1 MSVKTQDRPV
11 SRAPRSRKK
20 PLPVTRFQR
29 LILIGRWLLRIHI
42 PVPARIKRHLPA
54 WILLAAVLMILGPRV
69 IAVTTQALNHLA
81 HGSSSSDIAPLFSPA
96 VQHWG
101 QDIDRWANA
110 NDLDPNL
117 LASVMQIESCGHP
130 TINSVAGAQG
140 LFQVMP
146 FNFQVGDNYLDPET
160 NAERGANVLK
170 QCKGFANGDA
180 GLAMAC
186 YNGGPSVLSKPFA
199 AWADQTQRYY
209 YWGTGIYEAATQ
221 YQSDSPRLDEWL
233 AAGGAKL
240 CQMAGTA
247 LGI

>member
-1 MSVKTQDRPV
+1 MSVKTRDQQGT
-11 SRAPRSRKK
+11 RSTNARKK
-20 PLPVTRFQR
+20 PAKKVALPAPIQ
-29 LILIGRWLLRIHI
+29 
-42 PVPARIKRHLPA
+42 RHLPA
-54 WILLAAVLMILGPRV
+54 WLVLAAVLAILTPRV
-69 IAVTTQALNHLA
+69 ALVTLEAGGRVVSTIPAFFQNLF
-81 HGSSSSDIAPLFSPA
+81 HGNSGVIAPLFSRE

-101 QDIDRWANA
+101 GDIERWASA

-117 LASVMQIESCGHP
+117 LATVMQIESCGHP
-130 TINSVAGAQG
+130 TINSYAGAQG

-146 FNFQVGDNYLDPET
+146 FNFQAGDNFLDPET

-170 QCKGFANGDA
+170 QCKGFAKGDA

-186 YNGGPSVLSKPFA
+186 YNGGPSVLSKSMA
-199 AWADQTQRYY
+199 QWTDQTRRYY

-221 YQSDSPRLDEWL
+221 HQSNSSRLDEWL

>member
-1 MSVKTQDRPV
+1 MSVKTRDPQE
-11 SRAPRSRKK
+11 SRSSNSRKK
-20 PLPVTRFQR
+20 PVKRRLPAPIQ
-29 LILIGRWLLRIHI
+29 
-42 PVPARIKRHLPA
+42 RHLPA
-54 WILLAAVLMILGPRV
+54 WLVLAAVLAILTPRV
-69 IAVTTQALNHLA
+69 AIVTLEAGGRVISTIPDTINRWFH
-81 HGSSSSDIAPLFSPA
+81 SSSDIAPLFSRE

-101 QDIDRWANA
+101 NDIDRWATA

-117 LASVMQIESCGHP
+117 LATVMQIESCGHP
-130 TINSVAGAQG
+130 TINSYAGAQG

-146 FNFQVGDNYLDPET
+146 FNFQAGDNYLDAET
-160 NAERGANVLK
+160 NAERGMNVLK
-170 QCKGFANGDA
+170 QCKGFANGDV

-199 AWADQTQRYY
+199 SWPDQTRRYY

-221 YQSDSPRLDEWL
+221 HQSSSSRLDEWL

>member
-1 MSVKTQDRPV
+1 MSVKTRDRQ
-11 SRAPRSRKK
+11 APRSSRSRKK
-20 PLPVTRFQR
+20 PVNQIWMNLPVPF
-29 LILIGRWLLRIHI
+29 
-42 PVPARIKRHLPA
+42 KRHLPA
-54 WILLAAVLMILGPRV
+54 WLVLAAVLAILAPRV
-69 IAVTTQALNHLA
+69 VLVTFEAGGRVISTIPATIDRLL
-81 HGSSSSDIAPLFSPA
+81 HGSSDIAPLFSPA

-101 QDIDRWANA
+101 QDIDRWAST

-117 LASVMQIESCGHP
+117 LATVMQIESCGHP
-130 TINSVAGAQG
+130 TINSYAGAQG

-146 FNFQVGDNYLDPET
+146 FNFQAGDNYLDPET
-160 NAERGANVLK
+160 NAERGMNVLK
-170 QCKGFANGDA
+170 QCKGFANGDV

-199 AWADQTQRYY
+199 AWSDQTRRYY

-221 YQSDSPRLDEWL
+221 HQSNSPRLDEWL

>member
-1 MSVKTQDRPV
+1 MSVKSRDRQM
-11 SRAPRSRKK
+11 PRPSKSRKK
-20 PLPVTRFQR
+20 SVNQFHINLPA
-29 LILIGRWLLRIHI
+29 
-42 PVPARIKRHLPA
+42 PIKRHLPA
-54 WILLAAVLMILGPRV
+54 WLVLAAILAILTPR
-69 IAVTTQALNHLA
+69 IAVITFEVTGHVISTIPDFVGHLL
-81 HGSSSSDIAPLFSPA
+81 HGSSDIAPLFSRE

-101 QDIDRWANA
+101 NDIDRWASS

-117 LASVMQIESCGHP
+117 LATVMQIESCGHP
-130 TINSVAGAQG
+130 TINSYAGAQG

-160 NAERGANVLK
+160 NAERGMNVLK

-186 YNGGPSVLSKPFA
+186 YNGGPSVLNKSMA
-199 AWADQTQRYY
+199 QWSDQTRRYY

-221 YQSDSPRLDEWL
+221 HQSNSSRLDEWL

>member
-1 MSVKTQDRPV
+1 MSVKTRDRKG
-11 SRAPRSRKK
+11 SRSTNARKK
-20 PLPVTRFQR
+20 QTKKVALPA
-29 LILIGRWLLRIHI
+29 
-42 PVPARIKRHLPA
+42 PIKRHLPA
-54 WILLAAVLMILGPRV
+54 WLVLAAVLAILTPRMA
-69 IAVTTQALNHLA
+69 IVTLDAGGRIISTIPGAIDRWL
-81 HGSSSSDIAPLFSPA
+81 HGSSEIAPLFSPE

-101 QDIDRWANA
+101 NDIDRWAAA

-117 LASVMQIESCGHP
+117 LATVMQIESCGHP
-130 TINSVAGAQG
+130 TINSYAGAQG

-146 FNFQVGDNYLDPET
+146 FNFQAGDNFLDPET

-170 QCKGFANGDA
+170 QCTGFANGDA

-186 YNGGPSVLSKPFA
+186 YNGGPSVLSKTMA
-199 AWADQTQRYY
+199 QWSDQTRRYY
-209 YWGTGIYEAATQ
+209 YWGTGIYQAATLN
-221 YQSDSPRLDEWL
+221 QSYSPRLDEWL